1 MKNKKEVYGFR
12 KSKVAKTLCGAV
24 LGTALIAFA
33 DKAVPK
39 TAPHNVF
46 ATLLLRNP

>member
-1 MKNKKEVYGFR
+1 MAGFPV
-12 KSKVAKTLCGAV
+12 VATSTV
-24 LGTALIAFA
+24 LVLVVSVTSSANTALSAKAI
-33 DKAVPK
+33 KAVPK